1 MTEKTKK
8 KIRIKFRKE
17 FAAGKQN
24 RHIDPEGNIIND
36 ELRYYWEQRPIYNIT
51 GCLVGYAQRYLNK
64 GIKESDDESFD
75 NLDEIIYGDNGLVDR
90 LIPCQRSYNA
100 LKGRYT
106 EYINSLSFGEIITED
121 GSVDADELFEEGI
134 SPGKVIIYRQGSVA
148 PQIIYKDPKTLQIIN
163 EQCDAVYNEMLEI
176 VRLFIINY
184 CDIDIIHDLSNLKR

>member
-1 MTEKTKK
+1 M
-8 KIRIKFRKE
+8 
-17 FAAGKQN
+17 
-24 RHIDPEGNIIND
+24 
-36 ELRYYWEQRPIYNIT
+36 
-51 GCLVGYAQRYLNK
+51 VGYAQRYLNK
-64 GIKESDDESFD
+64 GIKEIDDESSD

-163 EQCDAVYNEMLEI
+163 EQCDSVYNEMLEI

-184 CDIDIIHDLSNLKR
+184 CDIDIIHELLNLKR

>member
-17 FAAGKQN
+17 FADGKQN
-24 RHIDPEGNIIND
+24 CHIDPEGNIVDD

-51 GCLVGYAQRYLNK
+51 GCLVGYTKRYLNRSL
-64 GIKESDDESFD
+64 KEDDNENF
-75 NLDEIIYGDNGLVDR
+75 NNFDEIIYGDNGLVDR

-100 LKGRYT
+100 LKSRYV
-106 EYINSLSFGEIITED
+106 EFVNRLSFGEIIAED
-121 GSVDADELFEEGI
+121 GSVDTDELLEEGI

-163 EQCDAVYNEMLEI
+163 EQCDVVYNEMLEI
-176 VRLFIINY
+176 VRLFIMNY
-184 CDIDIIHDLSNLKR
+184 CDIDIIPNLLDLKR

>member
-1 MTEKTKK
+1 MTEKAKK

-24 RHIDPEGNIIND
+24 RHIDSEGNIVDD

-64 GIKESDDESFD
+64 GIKEIDDESSD

-90 LIPCQRSYNA
+90 LVPCQRSYNA

-184 CDIDIIHDLSNLKR
+184 CDIDIIHDLLNLKR

>member
-24 RHIDPEGNIIND
+24 RHIDSEGNIVDD

-51 GCLVGYAQRYLNK
+51 GCLVGYAKKYLNK
-64 GIKESDDESFD
+64 SIKEDDKESF
-75 NLDEIIYGDNGLVDR
+75 NNFDEIIYGDNGLVDR

-106 EYINSLSFGEIITED
+106 ECANSLSFGEIIAED
-121 GSVDADELFEEGI
+121 GSVDVDELFEEGI

-163 EQCDAVYNEMLEI
+163 EQCDVVYNEMLEI
-176 VRLFIINY
+176 VRLFIMNY
-184 CDIDIIHDLSNLKR
+184 CDIDIIPNLLDLKR

>member
-1 MTEKTKK
+1 MTEKAKK

-17 FAAGKQN
+17 FADGKQN
-24 RHIDPEGNIIND
+24 RHIDSEGNIVDD

-64 GIKESDDESFD
+64 GIKEIDDESSD

-163 EQCDAVYNEMLEI
+163 EQCGAVYNEMLEI

-184 CDIDIIHDLSNLKR
+184 CDIDIIHDLLNLKR

>member
-24 RHIDPEGNIIND
+24 RHIDPEGNIVDD

-51 GCLVGYAQRYLNK
+51 GCLVGYAKGYLKRITEKDNN
-64 GIKESDDESFD
+64 ENFDD
-75 NLDEIIYGDNGLVDR
+75 LDEIIYDDNGLVDR

-106 EYINSLSFGEIITED
+106 EYANSLSFGEIIAED
-121 GSVDADELFEEGI
+121 GSVDVDELFEEGI
-134 SPGKVIIYRQGSVA
+134 SLGKVIIYRQGSVA

-163 EQCDAVYNEMLEI
+163 EQCDVVYNEMLEI
-176 VRLFIINY
+176 VRLFIMNY
-184 CDIDIIHDLSNLKR
+184 CDIDIIPNLLDLKR